1 MFEAV
6 KVRYL
11 APTANRGARIKIIWG
26 DYKKVF
32 PRRYEFGVIE
42 DVMRRIEE
50 VLPLRTL
57 FDASAGADEDIIFCE
72 IDEEKFEQFRKE
84 ALNG

>member
-50 VLPLRTL
+50 VLPLRPL
-57 FDASAGADEDIIFCE
+57 FAAALGANEDVIICE
-72 IDEEKFEQFRKE
+72 IDHEKKE
-84 ALNG
+84 VLNG